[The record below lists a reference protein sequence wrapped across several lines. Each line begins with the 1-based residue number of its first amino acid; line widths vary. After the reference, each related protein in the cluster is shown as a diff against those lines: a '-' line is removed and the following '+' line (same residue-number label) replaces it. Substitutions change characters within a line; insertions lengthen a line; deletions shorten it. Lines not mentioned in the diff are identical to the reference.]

1 MNKFTSS
8 LRRFMY
14 GRYGVDNFSQALVI
28 LSLVLSFLGLILD
41 WKVLAFLCYVP
52 LIYGFYR
59 IFSKNITR
67 RMKEN
72 QWYLSKINFVKVRFN
87 RAKTRATDR
96 EHRYY
101 ACPKC
106 RQTIR
111 VPKGKGRIRI
121 TCPKCREEFIKKT

>member
-28 LSLVLSFLGLILD
+28 FSLILSFLGLIFD

-96 EHRYY
+96 EHRCY

>member
-59 IFSKNITR
+59 IFSQ
-67 RMKEN
+67 E
-72 QWYLSKINFVKVRFN
+72 
-87 RAKTRATDR
+87 
-96 EHRYY
+96 YY
-101 ACPKC
+101 P
-106 RQTIR
+106 QDE
-111 VPKGKGRIRI
+111 GKSVVSQ
-121 TCPKCREEFIKKT
+121 